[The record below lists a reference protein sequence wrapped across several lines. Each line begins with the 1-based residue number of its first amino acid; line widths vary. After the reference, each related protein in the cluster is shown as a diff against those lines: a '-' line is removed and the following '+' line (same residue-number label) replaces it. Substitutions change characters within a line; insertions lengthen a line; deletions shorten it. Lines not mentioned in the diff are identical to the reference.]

1 MKRKIALHLTVAMI
15 VVMVLPQMVW
25 AADGKDNMYQFQT
38 RILPYSAQMEN
49 EMSVRVTWYRLMDCK
64 AFILSWKRAGS
75 DEKAQSVRIDNPKT
89 ESYVVTDLEPKTDY
103 IFNIKGIL
111 TGADGKDLFTE
122 GYDIEGATYL
132 KTPEYAISILRGKS
146 ISSYWHVR
154 EQYSCLKVYR
164 SETKNGP
171 YKRIKTLE
179 AGGNYGDDV
188 SDFAMME
195 APYVRF
201 LCSDNNVEKGKTY
214 YYKAQAEGTVD
225 GKTYSSEMSEP
236 VALAGRNEEGHF
248 YTKLLNRRNT
258 YTKQIKIKLTSDKA
272 NYITYL
278 KELEALYYYRDN
290 WKRNKRIVKKTEYSR
305 DGKKYY
311 ALKNKNVKIKAGQS
325 VYLRLTTKSRYW
337 LGYKKGAIDLNVKYC
352 RPAYVGKVDHAKLEI
367 GRFDSQGETN
377 IGGIIYAYEEE
388 RDPTPEPFASIIR
401 DSYTQCTYPQAEK
414 VSDTSVMLEWPSV
427 KSFCPYNGPD
437 TSVNGYEV
445 RYGTTK
451 QSITIS
457 QGKPIIVPRYQVQF
471 LIDGLKK
478 AKTYY
483 FSVIPFDDR
492 GRLEEYSRVLKWD
505 WKTNTWYMQKNFNDA
520 L

>member
-1 MKRKIALHLTVAMI
+1 MKRRITTFLALVII
-15 VVMVLPQMVW
+15 VTLALPQIVW
-25 AADGKDNMYQFQT
+25 AADGKDNMYRFQT

-164 SETKNGP
+164 SETKNGS

-214 YYKAQAEGTVD
+214 YYKAQAEGTVA

-248 YTKLLNRRNT
+248 YTKLLNKRNT

-325 VYLRLTTKSRYW
+325 VYLRITTKSRYW
-337 LGYKKGAIDLNVKYC
+337 LGYKRGAMVFNVKYC

-388 RDPTPEPFASIIR
+388 RDPTPEPFADIIR
-401 DSYTQCTYPQAEK
+401 GSYTQQTYPKAK
-414 VSDTSVMLEWPSV
+414 KISDTSVMLEWPSV
-427 KSFCPYNGPD
+427 KSFCPYNGSD
-437 TSVNGYEV
+437 TSINGYEI

-451 QSITIS
+451 KSITIF
-457 QGKPIIVPRYQVQF
+457 QNKPVIVPKYQVQF

-478 AKTYY
+478 GKTYY
-483 FSVIPFDDR
+483 FSVIPFDDN
-492 GRLEEYSRVLKWD
+492 GRVEEESLVLKWN
-505 WKTNTWYMQKNFNDA
+505 WKTHTWYMQKNFDDK